1 MRLSPTLSRY
11 IGRQFLVWFG
21 VFFSGLAFIILIAD
35 LLELLRR
42 SASKPDA
49 TLGLVVEMAVFKLPH
64 TAEALTPFAILFS
77 GIMAFWRL
85 TRSNE
90 LVVAR
95 AVGVS
100 VWQFMLPAVL
110 FSLLLGAFKVTVFN
124 PIAAAMLARFEAT
137 ESRVL
142 KGQVS

>member
-11 IGRQFLVWFG
+11 IGRQFLIWFG
-21 VFFSGLAFIILIAD
+21 VFFAGLAFIIFVAD
-35 LLELLRR
+35 VLELLRR

-49 TLGLVVEMAVFKLPH
+49 TLGIVLGMAVFKLPH
-64 TAEALTPFAILFS
+64 TAEALMPFAILFS

-100 VWQFMLPAVL
+100 VWQFMLPAVIAAV
-110 FSLLLGAFKVTVFN
+110 LLGAIKVTVFN
-124 PIAAAMLARFEAT
+124 PIAAAMLARYEALDAM
-137 ESRVL
+137 S
-142 KGQVS
+142 